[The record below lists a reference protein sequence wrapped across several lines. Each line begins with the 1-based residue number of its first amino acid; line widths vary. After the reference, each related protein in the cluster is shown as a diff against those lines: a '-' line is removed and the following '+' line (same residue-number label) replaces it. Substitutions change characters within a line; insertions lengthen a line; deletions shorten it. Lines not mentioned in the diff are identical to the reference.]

1 MKRFYVFMSIAMVVV
16 IIAAMSVM
24 TFTTAWAA
32 TTGVYDN
39 VVFVS
44 DNATEGGDGSSPEN
58 PLYPSTERQS
68 LVNDSTNNQYYNKN
82 YYLTALYQAAEKLV
96 NTGGTIVICGPVVID
111 GDDSYGTDETHRDFV
126 LPKSDKPIVITSLYN
141 DVDYSAS
148 GAYLG
153 ICQPAHLTLGAPT
166 EFNNVAIMTSGE
178 NRLICRNKLI
188 SQVLIQS
195 VDVSVFIQLSG
206 VSRKNFLTQ

>member
-58 PLYPSTERQS
+58 PLYPSWRSQ
-68 LVNDSTNNQYYNKN
+68 
-82 YYLTALYQAAEKLV
+82 LY
-96 NTGGTIVICGPVVID
+96 G
-111 GDDSYGTDETHRDFV
+111 
-126 LPKSDKPIVITSLYN
+126 
-141 DVDYSAS
+141 
-148 GAYLG
+148 
-153 ICQPAHLTLGAPT
+153 
-166 EFNNVAIMTSGE
+166 
-178 NRLICRNKLI
+178 
-188 SQVLIQS
+188 
-195 VDVSVFIQLSG
+195 
-206 VSRKNFLTQ
+206 